1 MINTSNEYKTA
12 IKGAREMYADV
23 SIAFLDGTK
32 LSVDQNGLFGLSI
45 EDNVSGTDSFDIGS
59 AIINQL
65 TLKLDNTDERYDRYD
80 FDGARITVKTGL
92 QLSKAVEWLNKGIF
106 TADPGE
112 YTGDVITVKAYDNMK
127 KFDRKYSESKLVYPA
142 SLGSIVRDACDVCG
156 VSLST
161 TSFSMDGFVVQ
172 KRPTDEALTF
182 REILAWVGQIAC
194 LWCRCNAHGA
204 LELGWYD
211 QKGYEDG
218 TGNFFE
224 LQDLASSSICTDDV
238 VITGVKVVQEK
249 ETDDGTVKTEYL
261 SGKEGY
267 ILSVEENELIQD
279 QNGRTIADSLGEKL
293 IGLRFRKLSVTHK
306 SDPSMEAGDLC
317 RVTDWRGRT
326 YKTLVTGTNFQFGNN
341 QKTECSA
348 ETPSRNNADRFSQQT
363 KNYVKL
369 RKQVSAEKTAREKAI
384 EDLTNALAA
393 SSGLYITTVKQS
405 DGSSIYYMHNKPV
418 LEESDIVWKIT
429 AEAFG
434 ISTDGG
440 KTYPFGFQVTGE
452 MVAKLLAVD
461 GINAS
466 WINTGIFRIAD
477 KSGNEVLYADVDTG
491 IVRINAQN
499 ITIGGEPIASEKY
512 VSDKLQSLNALNIIL
527 SNDYYSVPVDA
538 QGVIPSGALA
548 GADTIVTVLWGTQDI
563 TANVKIVITESA
575 GVSGTWT
582 DETKRYAVS
591 DLTADNAWVDFSV
604 TYNGVNLV
612 KRYTIVKRHSGKSFQ
627 LGCSTT
633 TVKRAAQGELFP
645 HYLDF
650 ESFSFDTEAKRKDY
664 AGRFVVEESEDAIN
678 WKAHYIS
685 EEDESFLRYHFYSP
699 IVTASGKYI
708 TDALGRFIAIPR
720 VSKSITAIRA
730 TLYAAGGT
738 TDIIDRQTISI
749 ITDAAMLSSEE
760 YFDLLTDNGRI
771 QGIFMRGDQ
780 LFINGEYVQTRGLK
794 AVDKSGNMTFY
805 VNDDGEVLINAK
817 SLEISGSKA
826 ATEEYA
832 EEAAAD
838 EVNGYDA
845 TLGQQKI
852 FDKLTNGGETQGIYI
867 KDGKLYING
876 EFIEMR
882 GMKLIDNSGNVVF
895 SVNADGSL
903 VMNPQNLSIAGNKA
917 ATEGYADLQADEA
930 MNYANIQAEYAKE
943 YAKIQTA
950 TAEANA
956 KKYTD
961 DFNKTLGYEE
971 VLKRLTNDGQFKG
984 IYMDKDDAGNDQL
997 YILFTYARGGA
1008 LTLGGVDNNNGTL
1021 NIIDKSGEVIGTWG
1035 KDGISIKKGSVTGT
1049 NVILGGVNDGTL
1061 VIKDADGKEIGRWG
1075 KNGITAQKGTFSG
1088 AVHSKNADTNNFVKI
1103 ENGEIKGGNTTTIG
1117 RISFVEE
1124 KDIDA
1129 GVTKKGMMLAANYL
1143 YAKQGNRTG
1152 WGVTG
1157 TYKYVQDYDLSS
1169 GVVAYGKLTF
1179 INGILTK
1186 IV

>member
-23 SIAFLDGTK
+23 SIAFLDGKK

-161 TSFSMDGFVVQ
+161 TSFSMDSFVVQ

-393 SSGLYITTVKQS
+393 SSGLYITAVKQS

-466 WINTGIFRIAD
+466 WINTGIFRITD

-582 DETKRYAVS
+582 DDTKRYAVS

-612 KRYTIVKRHSGKSFQ
+612 KRYTIVKRYPGADGEAGKSFQ
-627 LGCSTT
+627 LGCSVN
-633 TVKRAAQGELFP
+633 TVKRAKYGELLP

-650 ESFSFDTEAKRKDY
+650 ESYYFDTDVKRKGY
-664 AGRFVVEESEDAIN
+664 AGRFVVEESSDGLN
-678 WKAHYIS
+678 WIPCYTSAK
-685 EEDESFLRYHFYSP
+685 DETSLRYHFYSP
-699 IVTASGKYI
+699 IVTASGKYLS
-708 TDALGRFIAIPR
+708 DASGHFVAALRM
-720 VSKSITAIRA
+720 SKNVVAIRA

-738 TDIIDRQTISI
+738 TDIIDRQTVSI
-749 ITDAAMLSSEE
+749 ITDAQALSTEE
-760 YFDLLTDNGRI
+760 YFDLLTDGGRI

-780 LFINGEYVQTRGLK
+780 LFVNGEYIQTRGLK
-794 AVDKSGNMTFY
+794 AVDKTGNRTFY
-805 VNDDGEVLINAK
+805 VNDDGEVYINAK
-817 SLEISGSKA
+817 AISISGA
-826 ATEEYA
+826 EIAT
-832 EEAAAD
+832 
-838 EVNGYDA
+838 
-845 TLGQQKI
+845 
-852 FDKLTNGGETQGIYI
+852 
-867 KDGKLYING
+867 
-876 EFIEMR
+876 M
-882 GMKLIDNSGNVVF
+882 S
-895 SVNADGSL
+895 
-903 VMNPQNLSIAGNKA
+903 
-917 ATEGYADLQADEA
+917 YADQRAGDSLDSAKVYVDLK
-930 MNYANIQAEYAKE
+930 AEDLLDD
-943 YAKIQTA
+943 
-950 TAEANA
+950 A

-961 DFNKTLGYEE
+961 EFNKTLGYEE

-984 IYMDKDDAGNDQL
+984 IYLAKDDAGNDQL
-997 YILFTYARGGA
+997 YILFTYARGGT
-1008 LTLGGVDNNNGTL
+1008 LTLGGVNNNNGTL

-1061 VIKDADGKEIGRWG
+1061 VIKDADGNEIGRWG

-1103 ENGEIKGGNTTTIG
+1103 ENGEIKGGNTTIIG

-1129 GVTKKGMMLAANYL
+1129 GVTKKGLMLAANYL
-1143 YAKQGNRTG
+1143 YVKQGSRTG

-1169 GVVAYGKLTF
+1169 GVVAYGELTF

>member
-12 IKGAREMYADV
+12 IKGAREMYANV
-23 SIAFLDGTK
+23 SITFLDGTK

-65 TLKLDNTDERYDRYD
+65 TLKLDNTDERYDHYD
-80 FDGARITVKTGL
+80 FDGARITVKAGL

-161 TSFSMDGFVVQ
+161 TSFSMDSFVVQ

-293 IGLRFRKLSVTHK
+293 IGLRFRKLSVIHK

-440 KTYPFGFQVTGE
+440 KTYPFGFQITGE

-491 IVRINAQN
+491 EVRINA
-499 ITIGGEPIASEKY
+499 ESLSIAGYQVATRGYAESQANEKA
-512 VSDKLQSLNALNIIL
+512 NA
-527 SNDYYSVPVDA
+527 
-538 QGVIPSGALA
+538 ALA
-548 GADTIVTVLWGTQDI
+548 GG
-563 TANVKIVITESA
+563 KSY
-575 GVSGTWT
+575 T
-582 DETKRYAVS
+582 DEKANAT
-591 DLTADNAWVDFSV
+591 LT
-604 TYNGVNLV
+604 
-612 KRYTIVKRHSGKSFQ
+612 SGKTYADSVGSAIDQEEIFNR
-627 LGCSTT
+627 LFNGGN
-633 TVKRAAQGELFP
+633 VQG
-645 HYLDF
+645 
-650 ESFSFDTEAKRKDY
+650 
-664 AGRFVVEESEDAIN
+664 
-678 WKAHYIS
+678 
-685 EEDESFLRYHFYSP
+685 
-699 IVTASGKYI
+699 
-708 TDALGRFIAIPR
+708 
-720 VSKSITAIRA
+720 
-730 TLYAAGGT
+730 
-738 TDIIDRQTISI
+738 
-749 ITDAAMLSSEE
+749 LS
-760 YFDLLTDNGRI
+760 LQKVNG
-771 QGIFMRGDQ
+771 QYQ
-780 LFINGEYVQTRGLK
+780 LFINASY
-794 AVDKSGNMTFY
+794 
-805 VNDDGEVLINAK
+805 INAGE
-817 SLEISGSKA
+817 LVGIEI
-826 ATEEYA
+826 
-832 EEAAAD
+832 
-838 EVNGYDA
+838 
-845 TLGQQKI
+845 
-852 FDKLTNGGETQGIYI
+852 
-867 KDGKLYING
+867 
-876 EFIEMR
+876 R
-882 GMKLIDNSGNVVF
+882 
-895 SVNADGSL
+895 
-903 VMNPQNLSIAGNKA
+903 
-917 ATEGYADLQADEA
+917 
-930 MNYANIQAEYAKE
+930 
-943 YAKIQTA
+943 
-950 TAEANA
+950 
-956 KKYTD
+956 
-961 DFNKTLGYEE
+961 
-971 VLKRLTNDGQFKG
+971 TNDGNISIGPDGKIVSKGLGGKCQIIGPWIYLTDDISSKYVSGLSVDNGAYKATVQAGAFYIHKYDSSASKWNLPFKVSIG
-984 IYMDKDDAGNDQL
+984 SDEQL
-997 YILFTYARGGA
+997 YCNIPANFWGG
-1008 LTLGGVDNNNGTL
+1008 TTFY
-1021 NIIDKSGEVIGTWG
+1021 GEVHTRG
-1035 KDGISIKKGSVTGT
+1035 KVYVHAESYVYEKMHVEAKIYLADICSTGVYNNTITRSANMYIDGLGNIKRVVSSSKRY
-1049 NVILGGVNDGTL
+1049 
-1061 VIKDADGKEIGRWG
+1061 KE
-1075 KNGITAQKGTFSG
+1075 
-1088 AVHSKNADTNNFVKI
+1088 DI
-1103 ENGEIKGGNTTTIG
+1103 EEI
-1117 RISFVEE
+1117 
-1124 KDIDA
+1124 KDIDYRKILDA
-1129 GVTKKGMMLAANYL
+1129 EVYQYRYHKDYVDDHDLKIGFVVEQLQEVFPESVQYENGLPEMWNINTMFPALVK
-1143 YAKQGNRTG
+1143 
-1152 WGVTG
+1152 V
-1157 TYKYVQDYDLSS
+1157 VQDQQKEIELLKKLI
-1169 GVVAYGKLTF
+1169 GVNAVESE
-1179 INGILTK
+1179 
-1186 IV
+1186 VDE